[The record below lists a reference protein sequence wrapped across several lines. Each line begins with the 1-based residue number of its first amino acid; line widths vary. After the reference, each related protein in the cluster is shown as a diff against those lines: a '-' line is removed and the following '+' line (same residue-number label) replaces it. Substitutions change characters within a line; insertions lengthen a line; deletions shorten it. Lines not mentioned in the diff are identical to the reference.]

1 MAGPSPFVFHGGVF
15 PFEARLDGGR
25 PVHFMRGTVA
35 LPRVGGDFTEDDGP
49 WVLPP
54 IGSASPG
61 TIRRVKRRVTGEGDA
76 RRSTTRVSCEIEGLV
91 LPGLITAE
99 RLEAGLTSTF
109 DGERHSFDEEVNVDG
124 LRIDR
129 NAYQVNEAVLGRVK
143 GRSLAELRD
152 TVRTDPALVPHLAGE
167 GAAEP
172 AAAASGNLAC
182 FLVQPHEPLRLSK
195 GSTELDV
202 VVGEYSIGDR
212 QRRLTMLRIEMKPVA
227 RAAAGTDAAY
237 QRGSVVFMEL
247 LVNGHRPP

>member
-1 MAGPSPFVFHGGVF
+1 MAGQSPFVFHGNVF

-54 IGSASPG
+54 IGSGSPG
-61 TIRRVKRRVTGEGDA
+61 TVRRVQRRVTGEGDA
-76 RRSTTRVSCEIEGLV
+76 RRSTTRVSCAIEGLV

-99 RLEAGLTSTF
+99 RLEAELTSTF
-109 DGERHSFDEEVNVDG
+109 DGERHSFEEAVSVEG

-152 TVRTDPALVPHLAGE
+152 TVRADPALVPHLASE
-167 GAAEP
+167 GGDAERAA
-172 AAAASGNLAC
+172 GNLAC
-182 FLVQPHEPLRLSK
+182 FLVQPHEPVRLSK

-227 RAAAGTDAAY
+227 AAAAATDASF
-237 QRGSVVFMEL
+237 QQGSVVFMEL
-247 LVNGHRPP
+247 LVNGHKPP

>member
-1 MAGPSPFVFHGGVF
+1 MAGPSPFVFHGNVF

-61 TIRRVKRRVTGEGDA
+61 TVRRVQRRVTGEGDA
-76 RRSTTRVSCEIEGLV
+76 RRSTTRVSCAIEGLV
-91 LPGLITAE
+91 LPGLMTAE
-99 RLEAGLTSTF
+99 RMEAQLTSTF
-109 DGERHSFDEEVNVDG
+109 DGERHSFEEEVSVDG

-129 NAYQVNEAVLGRVK
+129 NAYRVNEAVMGRVK

-152 TVRTDPALVPHLAGE
+152 TVRADPALVPHLADGSD
-167 GAAEP
+167 AEP
-172 AAAASGNLAC
+172 AAASGNLAC

>member
-35 LPRVGGDFTEDDGP
+35 LPRVGGDFSEDDGP

-152 TVRTDPALVPHLAGE
+152 TVRTDPALMPHLAGE

-182 FLVQPHEPLRLSK
+182 FLVQPHEPRRLTK

-227 RAAAGTDAAY
+227 AAAATSAAY